1 MPRKRDYKAEYARR
15 IARGLKRGF
24 SRAQARG
31 HPKTIERH
39 IARPATQPEYSP
51 ELELGLR
58 GLRRGK
64 SLTASARE
72 FGVSPERL
80 RRYLNNAGVIRKQKG
95 RWIAATDIRSRQ
107 ILIFS
112 EGEARTITVAD
123 FETAS
128 LIGRYMSAVA
138 QFLSS
143 NDPSILTPF
152 EGESVTG
159 IQGRTYPFE
168 TRPNVLYRLSA
179 AETETFEQ
187 VYRIVV

>member
-24 SRAQARG
+24 SRAQSRG
-31 HPKTIERH
+31 HPKIIERH

-123 FETAS
+123 YETAS
-128 LIGRYMSAVA
+128 LIGRYLSAVGR
-138 QFLSS
+138 FMSS
-143 NDPSILTPF
+143 NDPSHLAPF
-152 EGESVTG
+152 EGEFVTDVR
-159 IQGRTYPFE
+159 GRTSIFE